1 MFGGRDYMAKE
12 SRTAQDIWITV
23 RKNNKNY
30 RTKWQ
35 AYPVTINKVTCAAH
49 KLIKDPEHWTV
60 TELQTGRKIA
70 MRGDNKTIE
79 DAITNAKT
87 DIKQISKQYST
98 TFPEMIAK
106 SLKIHG
112 TVRSL
117 PEWEGSYKEDQDK
130 GA

>member
-1 MFGGRDYMAKE
+1 MDKPRI
-12 SRTAQDIWITV
+12 AQDIWIAV
-23 RKNNKNY
+23 RENKTDY
-30 RTKWQ
+30 RIKWQ